1 MTVLRGRYTCE
12 DAPHRAACPGLTQ
25 TTVCGGPDGT
35 VSADDV
41 RAGHTPPKLTP
52 IFNPQNP
59 SAAMGCDSVRGR
71 GRRNRVRTGVHR
83 RSGPQLQLDAL
94 SAADCLKTDTD
105 TATGTKAARPQWNAC
120 LTDLRPVNTLIC
132 WEIDRP
138 KSWADT
144 LVPPSR
150 PPSNSVP
157 ISGSHVRDGRS
168 WPCAMSRSKDSSG
181 GGSLSSP
188 GADWWTCPV

>member
-1 MTVLRGRYTCE
+1 MSGPRGGNAAPLPRTDLWMLLSLHGELPTRARPAVHDLPALIVAAAGTGLREPWPGELGRSTASQHHDSGAAH
-12 DAPHRAACPGLTQ
+12 DA
-25 TTVCGGPDGT
+25 
-35 VSADDV
+35 
-41 RAGHTPPKLTP
+41 
-52 IFNPQNP
+52 
-59 SAAMGCDSVRGR
+59 
-71 GRRNRVRTGVHR
+71 HR
-83 RSGPQLQLDAL
+83 RCGSEQHRRPAQWWG
-94 SAADCLKTDTD
+94 CLKTYTD